1 MEKPVTVVPMVSSEE
16 TADHNVPYAIPLQR
30 ASPHS
35 DITESQGIHGA
46 ETSSSKQKEETS
58 IPSAVAQNKVKD
70 SDVTA
75 SALQSDRQ
83 RSTHIA
89 ASVEKLVQS
98 PDTPFREKRH
108 PSQSGHDS
116 PSIIRERVSKDGY
129 NWRKYGQKNVKGN
142 EFIRSYY
149 KCTHPNCQ
157 AKKQLEQ
164 SNDGQI
170 TDSICIGQ
178 HNHPR
183 PQSNITKPVGPVLPV
198 LEEGLDKPRVANVEV
213 EDKSLNEHASVPQQM
228 KFSHSLQIT
237 NVPAA
242 DLMKAAHSQL
252 TTANDEVHNNDYPD
266 SKRQRIDDS
275 NIEVSVADKSTCA
288 SRVVVQT
295 SSEVDFVN
303 DGYRW
308 RKYGQK
314 LVKGNANP
322 RSYYRCSSPG
332 CPVKKH
338 VERASHDSKVV
349 ITTYEGQHDHEIPPG
364 RTVTHNAATNA
375 QTTTINGKPG
385 TNSVSNPVSTDTRGS
400 RSNEKVN
407 GNSITKSEAGK
418 SPESKLNGQQQQK
431 NENAVAK
438 QDYVGANITCQSNS
452 EDPCRSKSNE
462 QPKDDVETKSEGK
475 NGSPNV
481 VVVHDTPGQEGQLK
495 KQSASDAEA
504 V

>member
-1 MEKPVTVVPMVSSEE
+1 MVSSEE
-16 TADHNVPYAIPLQR
+16 TADHNVTYAMPLQKV
-30 ASPHS
+30 SPHS
-35 DITESQGIHGA
+35 DITESQGIHEA
-46 ETSSSKQKEETS
+46 EMPSSKPREETS

-70 SDVTA
+70 SDAAA
-75 SALQSDRQ
+75 SVLQSDREG
-83 RSTHIA
+83 STRVA
-89 ASVEKLVQS
+89 ASVEKLLQIA
-98 PDTPFREKRH
+98 DTPFREPRH

-183 PQSNITKPVGPVLPV
+183 PHSNITKAIVPVV
-198 LEEGLDKPRVANVEV
+198 EEGPDKPCVANVEG
-213 EDKSLNEHASVPQQM
+213 EGKALNEHGSVPQRM
-228 KFSHSLQIT
+228 KSSHPLQIT
-237 NVPAA
+237 NAPSA

-252 TTANDEVHNNDYPD
+252 TTADDAVHNNDYPD
-266 SKRQRIDDS
+266 SKRQKIDNS
-275 NIEVSVADKSTCA
+275 NTEVIVADKSICV

-322 RSYYRCSSPG
+322 RSYYRCSAPG
-332 CPVKKH
+332 CFVKKH

-349 ITTYEGQHDHEIPPG
+349 ITTYEGQHVHEIPPG
-364 RTVTHNAATNA
+364 RTVSQNAATNA

-385 TNSVSNPVSTDTRGS
+385 SVANPVSIDTRGS
-400 RSNEKVN
+400 RSTEQVN

-418 SPESKLNGQQQQK
+418 SPESKSNGQQQQE

-438 QDYVGANITCQSNS
+438 EDSVGANITCQSYS

-462 QPKDDVETKSEGK
+462 QPKDEVETKSEGK
-475 NGSPNV
+475 KESPNV
-481 VVVHDTPGQEGQLK
+481 VAVNDAPGQEGQLK
-495 KQSASDAEA
+495 KQSSSDAEA
-504 V
+504 VQS

>member
-1 MEKPVTVVPMVSSEE
+1 MVSSEE
-16 TADHNVPYAIPLQR
+16 TADHIVPYAIPATPLQI

-35 DITESQGIHGA
+35 DITESQGIHEA
-46 ETSSSKQKEETS
+46 EIPSSKPREETS

-70 SDVTA
+70 SDATA
-75 SALQSDRQ
+75 SVLQSDQEGR
-83 RSTHIA
+83 THVA
-89 ASVEKLVQS
+89 VSVEKLVQS
-98 PDTPFREKRH
+98 HDTPFREPRH
-108 PSQSGHDS
+108 PLQSGHDS

-164 SNDGQI
+164 SNDGRI

-183 PQSNITKPVGPVLPV
+183 PQSNITKAIVPVV
-198 LEEGLDKPRVANVEV
+198 EEGPDKPCVANVEG
-213 EDKSLNEHASVPQQM
+213 EDKALNEHGSVPQRM
-228 KFSHSLQIT
+228 KSSHILQIT

-242 DLMKAAHSQL
+242 DLAKSAHSQL
-252 TTANDEVHNNDYPD
+252 TTADDEVHNNDYPD
-266 SKRQRIDDS
+266 SKRQKIDNS
-275 NIEVSVADKSTCA
+275 NTEVSVADKSICV

-314 LVKGNANP
+314 IVKGNANP
-322 RSYYRCSSPG
+322 RSYYRCSAPG
-332 CPVKKH
+332 CFVKKH

-349 ITTYEGQHDHEIPPG
+349 ITTYEGQHIHGIPPG
-364 RTVTHNAATNA
+364 RTVSQNAATNA

-385 TNSVSNPVSTDTRGS
+385 TNSVANPVSIDTRRS
-400 RSNEKVN
+400 RPNEQVK

-418 SPESKLNGQQQQK
+418 SPESKSNGQQQQEE

-438 QDYVGANITCQSNS
+438 EVSVGANITCQSNS

-462 QPKDDVETKSEGK
+462 QPKDEVETKSEGK
-475 NGSPNV
+475 NESPNV
-481 VVVHDTPGQEGQLK
+481 VAVNDTPGQEGQLK
-495 KQSASDAEA
+495 KQSSSDAEA
-504 V
+504 VQS